1 MHPALKYHIEGETR
15 YATGGQLAL
24 RVPDGESV
32 TYMAITGEMPEPGA
46 SFRERSLAA
55 C

>member
-1 MHPALKYHIEGETR
+1 MRRAASSPAESRT
-15 YATGGQLAL
+15 
-24 RVPDGESV
+24 GESV
-32 TYMAITGEMPEPGA
+32 TYMAITGEMPERGA